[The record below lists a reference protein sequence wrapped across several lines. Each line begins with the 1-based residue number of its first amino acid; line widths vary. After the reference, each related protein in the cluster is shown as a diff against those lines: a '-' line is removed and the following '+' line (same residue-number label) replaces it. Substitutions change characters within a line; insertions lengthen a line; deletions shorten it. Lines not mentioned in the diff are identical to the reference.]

1 MITRELQNTL
11 NEAYSE
17 AMRRRHE
24 FLTLE
29 HLLYAMLKEKTGRE
43 VIENCGGDVSFIS
56 RELEVYLKEKIEQL
70 PKGKDGLPEQ
80 TATFERAIERAQIQ
94 AQSSG
99 QTSIDS
105 GHLIAAM
112 FHERRSYAVYL
123 LEQAGISRLDV
134 LNYISHGISKIN
146 SDDADSDGD
155 AVAPGGEANGRR
167 KTNPLE
173 DFCVDLIAQAQENK
187 IDPLIGR
194 EAEVTRTIQILCR
207 RRKNNPIYVG
217 EPGVGKTAI
226 AEGLA
231 LKIQRGEVPKQLLGA
246 EVFAL
251 DMGSLVAGT
260 KFRGEFEERLK
271 GVLKAL
277 KAKPGVILFIDE
289 IHSIVK
295 AGAVEGGSMDASN
308 LLKPALASGELRCI
322 GSTTHS
328 EYKSAFEKDKALA
341 RRFQKIDVTEPS
353 IADTIKILKGLQGH
367 YEEFHGVKY
376 TDDAI
381 IAAAELAGKHINDR
395 FLPDKAIDV
404 IDEVGATVKLLDE
417 ESRPERTVTS
427 EDVEAT
433 VARMAKIPPKTVTGS
448 DKDRLRN
455 LESELK
461 KFIYGQDHA
470 VEQLVN
476 AIKVSRSGLG
486 SPTKPIGSFLFS
498 GPTGVGK
505 TELSKQLAKVL
516 GVNFLRFDMS
526 EYMEKHTVSR
536 LIGAPPGYVG
546 FDQGGILTDA
556 VSKTPHAVVVLDE
569 IEKAHPDLFNILLQ
583 VMDHATLTDNT
594 GKKAD
599 FRNVILIMTT
609 NAGARDMMGDN
620 IGFQRAVVKDDGP
633 KHVSDA
639 EKEKSIARG
648 ESNNQGFGMG
658 MGRGAIERTFSPE
671 FRNRLDAWIAFN
683 PLTYKDILRVVDK
696 FINEVKEQLIDKKV
710 TMKLSEDART
720 WFADKG
726 FDKQY
731 GARPM
736 ARLIKQKIRE
746 RLADEL
752 IFGVLEHGGKV
763 FVDVQ
768 DGEFKIDCQKAE
780 KDDADDFEEEAGKP
794 LTKPESKPDSKP
806 SEKPHPKP
814 EPHEPGV
821 SEPVKMPKK
830 VAEKES

>member
-134 LNYISHGISKIN
+134 LNYISHGISKVN
-146 SDDADSDGD
+146 SGDSSEDPD
-155 AVAPGGEANGRR
+155 AVAPGADGGRR

-173 DFCVDLIAQAQENK
+173 DFCVDLIEQAQKNK

-246 EVFAL
+246 EVYAL

-289 IHSIVK
+289 IHTIVK
-295 AGAVEGGSMDASN
+295 AGSVEGGSMDASN

-367 YEEFHGVKY
+367 YEEFHGVTY

-417 ESRPERTVTS
+417 ELRPKRIVTS
-427 EDVEAT
+427 EDVEVT

-470 VEQLVN
+470 IEQLVN

-556 VSKTPHAVVVLDE
+556 INKTPHAVVVLDE

-620 IGFQRAVVKDDGP
+620 IGFQRAVVKDEGP
-633 KHVSDA
+633 KQVSDA
-639 EKEKSIARG
+639 EREKSIARG

-696 FINEVKEQLIDKKV
+696 FINEVKEQLIEKKV

-768 DGEFKIDCQKAE
+768 DGEFKIDCQKSE
-780 KDDADDFEEEAGKP
+780 NEDDEDFEEATAKP
-794 LTKPESKPDSKP
+794 L
-806 SEKPHPKP
+806 
-814 EPHEPGV
+814 
-821 SEPVKMPKK
+821 
-830 VAEKES
+830 EKES

>member
-43 VIENCGGDVSFIS
+43 VIENCGGNVSHLS
-56 RELEVYLKEKIEQL
+56 RELEVYLKEKMEQL

-94 AQSSG
+94 AHSSA

-105 GHLIAAM
+105 GHLLAAM

-134 LNYISHGISKIN
+134 LNYISHGISKTN
-146 SDDADSDGD
+146 SDDDAD
-155 AVAPGGEANGRR
+155 AVAAGGAEGAR
-167 KTNPLE
+167 KVTNPLE

-194 EAEVTRTIQILCR
+194 EAEVERTIQVLCR

-231 LKIQRGEVPKQLLGA
+231 LKIQRGEVPKQLIGA
-246 EVFAL
+246 DVFSL
-251 DMGSLVAGT
+251 DMGSLIAGT

-289 IHSIVK
+289 IHTIVK
-295 AGAVEGGSMDASN
+295 GGSVEGGSMDASN

-328 EYKSAFEKDKALA
+328 EYKAAFEKDKALA
-341 RRFQKIDVTEPS
+341 RRFQKIDVNEPS
-353 IADTIKILKGLQGH
+353 IADTIKILKGLQSH
-367 YEEFHGVKY
+367 YEEFHGIKY

-404 IDEVGATVKLLDE
+404 IDESGATIKLLTEEVRPDRIVGA
-417 ESRPERTVTS
+417 
-427 EDVEAT
+427 EDIEAT

-556 VSKTPHAVVVLDE
+556 INKTPHAVVVLDE

-620 IGFQRAVVKDDGP
+620 IGFQRATVKDEGH
-633 KHVSDA
+633 KQVSDS
-639 EKEKSIARG
+639 EREKSIARG

-696 FINEVKEQLIDKKV
+696 FINEVKEQLIEKKV

-768 DGEFKIDCQKAE
+768 DGEFKIDCEKAVDEDDDLDEASGADE
-780 KDDADDFEEEAGKP
+780 KKASVK
-794 LTKPESKPDSKP
+794 KSKR
-806 SEKPHPKP
+806 E
-814 EPHEPGV
+814 
-821 SEPVKMPKK
+821 
-830 VAEKES
+830 EKES

>member
-134 LNYISHGISKIN
+134 LNYISHGISKVN
-146 SDDADSDGD
+146 SGDSSEDPD
-155 AVAPGGEANGRR
+155 AVAPGADGGRR

-173 DFCVDLIAQAQENK
+173 DFCVDLIEQAQKNK

-246 EVFAL
+246 EVYAL

-289 IHSIVK
+289 IHTIVK
-295 AGAVEGGSMDASN
+295 AGSVEGGSMDASN

-367 YEEFHGVKY
+367 YEEFHGVTY

-404 IDEVGATVKLLDE
+404 IDEVGATVKLLE
-417 ESRPERTVTS
+417 EELRPKRIVTS
-427 EDVEAT
+427 EDVEVT

-470 VEQLVN
+470 IEQLVN

-556 VSKTPHAVVVLDE
+556 INKTPHAVVVLDE

-620 IGFQRAVVKDDGP
+620 IGFQRAVVKDEGP
-633 KHVSDA
+633 KQVSDA
-639 EKEKSIARG
+639 EREKSIARG

-696 FINEVKEQLIDKKV
+696 FINEVKEQLIEKKV

-768 DGEFKIDCQKAE
+768 DGEFKIDCQKSE
-780 KDDADDFEEEAGKP
+780 NEDDEDFEEATAKP
-794 LTKPESKPDSKP
+794 L
-806 SEKPHPKP
+806 
-814 EPHEPGV
+814 
-821 SEPVKMPKK
+821 
-830 VAEKES
+830 EKES